1 MGVGK
6 RNSMYRYRVV
16 YPLEVETECS
26 ICGCA
31 MRVIIFTCQQRTAK
45 MYCRAP
51 CSAKRMTDVKLLWA
65 ASWDQSKP
73 NNKQCQQEY
82 LNQLRKM
89 KGISQEAVDA
99 TAMLP
104 ALY

>member
-1 MGVGK
+1 
-6 RNSMYRYRVV
+6 
-16 YPLEVETECS
+16 
-26 ICGCA
+26 
-31 MRVIIFTCQQRTAK
+31 
-45 MYCRAP
+45 
-51 CSAKRMTDVKLLWA
+51 MTDVKLLWA